1 MPTEFE
7 QQALESSQRKL
18 GSAMVR
24 WGLAGLLVPDPIPFV
39 DEILFGSVA
48 LAGGILYGVT
58 YLPSPSSGGITMPDT
73 YSPPITSTTR
83 TLSRRGNV
91 KKQMSSTSR
100 YYSRRKTY
108 DYGKRKRY
116 NRN

>member
-7 QQALESSQRKL
+7 QQALDTSQRKL

-39 DEILFGSVA
+39 DEILFGSVV
-48 LAGGILYGVT
+48 LVGGILYGVT
-58 YLPSPSSGGITMPDT
+58 YLPSGGGITVPDT
-73 YSPPITSTTR
+73 YSPPKTSTTR
-83 TLSRRGNV
+83 TLSRGGNV
-91 KKQMSSTSR
+91 KKQISSTSHF
-100 YYSRRKTY
+100 YSRRKKY

-116 NRN
+116 NRY